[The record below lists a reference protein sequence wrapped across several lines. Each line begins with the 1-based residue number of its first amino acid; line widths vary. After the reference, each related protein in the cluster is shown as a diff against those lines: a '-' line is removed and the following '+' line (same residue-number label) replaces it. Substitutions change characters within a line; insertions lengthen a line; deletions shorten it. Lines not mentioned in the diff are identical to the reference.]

1 MAKAKKSGL
10 GKGLDSLIPD
20 SLGIE
25 SSAEVKHEPIMIKT
39 IEIEPN
45 KSQPRREFDEEELEK
60 LADSITQHGII
71 QPILLQKRDD
81 YYEIIAGERRW
92 RAAKKIGLK
101 EVPALVRDYSEQELY
116 EIALIENLQRKDL
129 NPIEEAQAYKHL
141 IDEYDLTQEEVAK
154 RVSKSRA
161 NITNMLRLLKLG
173 DEVQELVSG
182 GKISYGHAR
191 ALLGISD
198 RKIQSNIAKRIV
210 DKQLSVRETEQLA
223 KKVVEE
229 KKKNKPKKKA
239 EKSFVYKDIEE
250 KITERMGTKVVINE
264 KEPGKG
270 KLEIDYYSA
279 EELERIYDLLMSVSQ
294 TL

>member
-25 SSAEVKHEPIMIKT
+25 HSAEVKHEPIMIKI

-71 QPILLQKRDD
+71 QPILVQKRDD

-101 EVPALVRDYSEQELY
+101 EVPALVREYSEQELY

-141 IDEYDLTQEEVAK
+141 IDEYNLTQEEVAK

-161 NITNMLRLLKLG
+161 NITNMLRLLKLS

-198 RKIQSNIAKRIV
+198 KKTQADLAKRIV

-223 KKVVEE
+223 KKVVDE

-239 EKSFVYKDIEE
+239 EKSFVYRDIEE

-270 KLEIDYYSA
+270 KLEIEYYSA